1 MQRAN
6 DVTAERN
13 GQAASGLT
21 GVDRVLAC
29 LQLLGAEPDGVGLE
43 ELARALDSPKSSTHR
58 ALAAL
63 TRAGFV
69 EQDRDLRYRLGF
81 GFLQLAFS
89 YYERLDRPRLA
100 QPVLAELAEMF
111 GETAHYAELDGDEVV
126 YLGQARPRG
135 ERVQMTARIG
145 GRNPAYCTG
154 VGKALLAHALPDGDA
169 VARFVELH
177 GPLAQRTSKTLTNA
191 GALGD
196 ELRATLDRGYALD
209 REESDP
215 GINCI
220 AFPLSLG
227 SARPSGAISVAALAN
242 RTPLEALINRADE
255 IRRVISSHLGEGAVE
270 PPHAIRA
277 GLASTGAAR

>member
-1 MQRAN
+1 MITDN
-6 DVTAERN
+6 DVTAGRG

-29 LQLLGAEPDGVGLE
+29 LHLLGTEAGGVALD
-43 ELARALDSPKSSTHR
+43 ELAKALGSPKSSTHR

-69 EQDRDLRYRLGF
+69 EQDEDRRYRLSLD
-81 GFLQLAFS
+81 FLRLAFA
-89 YYERLDRPRLA
+89 YYERLDRPRLV

-111 GETAHYAELDGDEVV
+111 GETAHYGELEGTEVV

-154 VGKALLAHALPDGDA
+154 LGKALLAHALPDADA
-169 VARFVELH
+169 VQRFLELY
-177 GPLAQRTSKTLTNA
+177 GPLAQRTPKSLTSA
-191 GALGD
+191 GALAQ
-196 ELRATLDRGYALD
+196 ELRATRERGYALD

-215 GINCI
+215 GITCI

-227 SARPSGAISVAALAN
+227 ASRPGGAVSISALAN
-242 RTPLEALINRADE
+242 RTPLEALINSADE
-255 IRRVISSHLGEGAVE
+255 IRGVICRHLGEGAV
-270 PPHAIRA
+270 P
-277 GLASTGAAR
+277 AAAV

>member
-1 MQRAN
+1 MIGAN
-6 DVTAERN
+6 DVIDGDG
-13 GQAASGLT
+13 GQAATGLT

-29 LQLLGAEPDGVGLE
+29 LHLLGREAEGIGLE
-43 ELARALDSPKSSTHR
+43 EVARALGSPKSSTHR

-69 EQDRDLRYRLGF
+69 EQDADRRYRLSLD
-81 GFLQLAFS
+81 FLRLAFS
-89 YYERLDRPRLA
+89 YYERLDRPRLV

-111 GETAHYAELDGDEVV
+111 GETAHYGELEGAEVV

-154 VGKALLAHALPDGDA
+154 VGKALLAHALTDA
-169 VARFVELH
+169 TAVDRFLDLY
-177 GPLAQRTSKTLTNA
+177 GPLAQRTPKSLTTA
-191 GALGD
+191 RALGD
-196 ELRATLDRGYALD
+196 ELRATRDRGYALD

-220 AFPLSLG
+220 AFPVSVG
-227 SARPSGAISVAALAN
+227 ATRPGGAISISALAN
-242 RTPLEALINRADE
+242 RTPLEGLINRADE
-255 IRRVISSHLGEGAVE
+255 IRAVIAQHLGEGA
-270 PPHAIRA
+270 I
-277 GLASTGAAR
+277 S